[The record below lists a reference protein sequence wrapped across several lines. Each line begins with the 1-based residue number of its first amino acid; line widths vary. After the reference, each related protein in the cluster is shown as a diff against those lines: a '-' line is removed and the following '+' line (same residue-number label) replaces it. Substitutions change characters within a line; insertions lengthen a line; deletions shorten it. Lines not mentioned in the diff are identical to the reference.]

1 MVQSSTKDWQ
11 EVLPSA
17 SDPRPAPPGREGG
30 LLTEMVR
37 CRRTD
42 DKPRSSQYPLGR
54 GNWQSCSE
62 HLCYFGDH
70 QRKKSETPF
79 GSSFCLEIFL
89 PDITSLVLIMVRPG
103 YWGARELAL
112 LPRKKD
118 ERDAGAQQFPWKRI
132 RWREKSVRRNPEV
145 GAGLLSKF
153 GLKPENLWT
162 KYFPL
167 NQGFGSPG

>member
-1 MVQSSTKDWQ
+1 MTSHVPASIHWAEVIGRAAQSTW
-11 EVLPSA
+11 
-17 SDPRPAPPGREGG
+17 
-30 LLTEMVR
+30 
-37 CRRTD
+37 
-42 DKPRSSQYPLGR
+42 
-54 GNWQSCSE
+54 
-62 HLCYFGDH
+62 CYFGDH

-79 GSSFCLEIFL
+79 GSSLCLEIFL

-132 RWREKSVRRNPEV
+132 RWREKSVQRNPEV

-167 NQGFGSPG
+167 NQGFGSPR